1 MNTLCHNNHLLDN
14 GLAYKI
20 RLIQD
25 SQNTAVKYDG
35 HTKSSRLKIPS
46 SEWRND
52 FLLYCSTW
60 ALHLY
65 SPEFKVT
72 RVSLNSISRLLTNR
86 LFVRFIKCSL
96 VVDFLDFLSAV
107 ESLKNSL
114 RKSWNRKLNNLQY
127 SICCQEW
134 MSQHSAWHQGPYAKS
149 VFSENRL
156 YKFAELYRT
165 NLSILQ

>member
-1 MNTLCHNNHLLDN
+1 M
-14 GLAYKI
+14 
-20 RLIQD
+20 
-25 SQNTAVKYDG
+25 KYDG

-60 ALHLY
+60 ALYLY
-65 SPEFKVT
+65 FPEIKVT
-72 RVSLNSISRLLTNR
+72 RVPLNSTSRLLTNR

-127 SICCQEW
+127 SICCQAW
-134 MSQHSAWHQGPYAKS
+134 MSRHSAWHQGPYAES
-149 VFSENRL
+149 VFPENRL
-156 YKFAELYRT
+156 YNFADLYMIKMT
-165 NLSILQ
+165 ILQYQLTLINVKVSNLTFTHLAFS